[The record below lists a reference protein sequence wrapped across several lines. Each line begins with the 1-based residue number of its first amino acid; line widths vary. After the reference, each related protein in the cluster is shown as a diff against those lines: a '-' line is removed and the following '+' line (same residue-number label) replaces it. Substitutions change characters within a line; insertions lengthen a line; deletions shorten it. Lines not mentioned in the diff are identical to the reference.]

1 MVKVT
6 LFAIILSSIFL
17 SCKPKPHYKSP
28 TVVELNEVANAFLNA
43 DYSELIN
50 STDSIQNKIIVAST
64 LSTIC
69 LNKQVEDCKI
79 NFHDYNDFFST
90 NQEAVNFT
98 KEDISY
104 LNFQFLDTTSI
115 FFELSGS
122 PCFELLDADDLIKK
136 KIPFI
141 HLSKPYFSKNHNN
154 AFIEKTFVCYG
165 LCGSCTRYYLQKV
178 DGKWEVIDTQLIWIS

>member
-17 SCKPKPHYKSP
+17 SCKPKPHYNSP

-43 DYSELIN
+43 NYSELIN
-50 STDSIQNKIIVAST
+50 TTDSIEYKIIVAST
-64 LSTIC
+64 LSTIF
-69 LNKQVEDCKI
+69 LTEQVNDCKI
-79 NFHDYNDFFST
+79 NCYDYTDFFST
-90 NQEAVNFT
+90 NHKTTNFT
-98 KEDISY
+98 QEDIPY
-104 LNFQFLDTTSI
+104 LNFQYLDTTSH
-115 FFELSGS
+115 FFELRASS
-122 PCFELLDADDLIKK
+122 SFELLDADELLKK
-136 KIPFI
+136 KISFI
-141 HLSKPYFSKNHNN
+141 QLSKPYFSKNHNN